1 MINIGF
7 KNALTASILSIKEF
21 TGWTDALSYSYIQS
35 TDYSEELQV
44 QEIVMVMLL
53 DIQKRIAED
62 NRNLI
67 DGYVSS
73 VILIYVIGGVII
85 TLFFLAIAVYS
96 LLNTLRNF
104 TYLRK
109 AIFLIPF
116 KRLSEDSNTRFLLK
130 KFIEI

>member
-1 MINIGF
+1 M
-7 KNALTASILSIKEF
+7 
-21 TGWTDALSYSYIQS
+21 
-35 TDYSEELQV
+35 

-53 DIQKRIAED
+53 DILRRIADD
-62 NRNLI
+62 NRSLI
-67 DGYVSS
+67 DSYVSS
-73 VILIYVIGGVII
+73 VILLYVIGGVII

-130 KFIEI
+130 KFIEIWHIYLNWFFNIYFVYPLIFLILPWPHL